1 MKIQPQNCFRWLKLG
16 DEKILQIKHVV
27 YQESYGPE
35 EFWEDIPVVEEEIEL
50 KPCPWCKQTPEFRK
64 STSCQSYDDTG
75 KRYDEC
81 VDLPQEVVECN
92 NVHCACR
99 PRICRVNTGDSITLW
114 NMLGTDKIALRK

>member
-1 MKIQPQNCFRWLKLG
+1 MKIQDCFRWLKRG

-27 YQESYGPE
+27 FQKYGPE

-50 KPCPWCKQTPEFRK
+50 KPCPWCKQTPVFIK

-75 KRYDEC
+75 KYYSGC
-81 VDLPQEVVECN
+81 VNLPHEVVQCN

-99 PRICRVNTGDSITLW
+99 PRICRVNTSDAITLW
-114 NMLGTDKIALRK
+114 NMLGTDEIALRKTK